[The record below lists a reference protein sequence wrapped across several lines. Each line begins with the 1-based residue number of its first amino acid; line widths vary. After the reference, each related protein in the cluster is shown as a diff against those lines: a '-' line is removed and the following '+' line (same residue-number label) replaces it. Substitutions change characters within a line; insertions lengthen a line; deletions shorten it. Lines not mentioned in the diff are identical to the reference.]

1 MKLKLKKTKTA
12 QPAPGLAAVALLAA
26 MAVAV
31 SLPAAAAGRAT
42 DPEIADIARLS
53 QVFTRVAKAAS
64 PAVVYITVE
73 RKVMVPGVVSPGFQW
88 PHRQGPFG
96 EDTEEFFRFHP
107 ELRRFRFGPGPSPDP
122 DPMPRRRHFRRPGQ
136 GSGFVLTPDGY
147 IMTNSHVVKDADKV
161 TVKFSDGRER
171 VATIVGVDE
180 RSDVAVIRVEGKNL
194 ATLPLGDSDELQ
206 VGEWVLAIGN
216 PFGLTSTVTAGIV
229 SAKGRRG
236 VGIVDYENFIQ
247 TDAAINPGNSGG
259 PLINLNGEV
268 VGVNTAIFSRSG
280 GYMGIGFAIP
290 IKMAN
295 AIRKQLVKS
304 GRVTR
309 GYLGVMIQ
317 QLDGKLAEAMGMGR
331 GLGQEMVRGVLVS
344 QVMEDSPAGRAGFRA
359 GDVIVELDGRKL
371 EDVEALRNRIAQTA
385 PGSRVKVTVL
395 RAGNRKTL
403 RVKIGTLPP
412 QEQLAGPADPGAP
425 SGRAVLGLL
434 EQLGLSVENQTDERG
449 KQDGVI
455 VTHVEPGSPAGE
467 AGIRHGAVIL
477 EVVLETGRTR
487 VRNVRELSR
496 AIANAMK
503 TGRVVLRIKDG
514 RWARYV
520 VLSFEE

>member
-1 MKLKLKKTKTA
+1 MKLKLKKTS
-12 QPAPGLAAVALLAA
+12 QLAARMAAAALLAA

-31 SLPAAAAGRAT
+31 SGPAAAAGPAR
-42 DPEIADIARLS
+42 DPDIAYLARFS
-53 QVFTRVAKAAS
+53 QAFTRVAKAAS
-64 PAVVYITVE
+64 PAVVFITVE
-73 RKVMVPGVVSPGFQW
+73 RKVTAPGIVHPGFQW

-96 EDTEEFFRFHP
+96 EDMEEFFRSFP
-107 ELRRFRFGPGPSPDP
+107 ELRRFRFGPGP

-171 VATIVGVDE
+171 AATIVGADE
-180 RSDVAVIRVEGKNL
+180 RSDVAVIKVEGQNL
-194 ATLPLGDSDELQ
+194 ATLPLGDSDKLQ

-216 PFGLTSTVTAGIV
+216 PFGLVSTVTAGIV

-259 PLINLNGEV
+259 PLINLDGEV

-317 QLDGKLAEAMGMGR
+317 QLDGKLAEAMGMG
-331 GLGQEMVRGVLVS
+331 MVRGVLVG
-344 QVMEDSPAGRAGFRA
+344 QVIEDSPAARAGFQA
-359 GDVIVELDGRKL
+359 GDVIAELDGRKID
-371 EDVEALRNRIAQTA
+371 DVGALRNHIAQTA

-403 RVKIGTLPP
+403 RVKLGTLPP
-412 QEQLAGPADPGAP
+412 QEQLAGPVDPGAP
-425 SGRAVLGLL
+425 GGRAVLGLL
-434 EQLGLSVENQTDERG
+434 DRLGLSVENQTDKRG

-455 VTHVEPGSPAGE
+455 VTRVEPGSPAGE

-477 EVVLETGRTR
+477 EVVMETGRTR
-487 VRNVRELSR
+487 VRNVREFSR
-496 AIANAMK
+496 AIAKAGK

-520 VLSFEE
+520 VLLFEE

>member
-42 DPEIADIARLS
+42 DPEIADLARLS
-53 QVFTRVAKAAS
+53 QAFTRVAKAAS

-73 RKVMVPGVVSPGFQW
+73 RKVMVPGVESPGFQW

-96 EDTEEFFRFHP
+96 EDMEEFFRSFP
-107 ELRRFRFGPGPSPDP
+107 ELRRFRFGPGP

-147 IMTNSHVVKDADKV
+147 IMTNSHVVKGADKV

-171 VATIVGVDE
+171 VATIVGADE
-180 RSDVAVIRVEGKNL
+180 RSDVAVIKVEGQNL
-194 ATLPLGDSDELQ
+194 ATLPLGDSDKLQ

-236 VGIVDYENFIQ
+236 VGIVDYEDFIQ

-259 PLINLNGEV
+259 PLINLDGEV
-268 VGVNTAIFSRSG
+268 VGVNTAIYSRSG

-331 GLGQEMVRGVLVS
+331 EMVRGVLVS
-344 QVMEDSPAGRAGFRA
+344 QVMEDSPAGRAGFQA

-412 QEQLAGPADPGAP
+412 QEQQAGSADPGAP
-425 SGRAVLGLL
+425 GGRAVLGLL

-449 KQDGVI
+449 KQGGVI

-477 EVVLETGRTR
+477 EVVMETGRTR
-487 VRNVRELSR
+487 VRNVREFSR
-496 AIANAMK
+496 MIAKAKK